1 MRRGDVYLVDF
12 EPIRGSEADKT
23 RPAVIIS
30 NDAAN
35 RAAERSGRGVVT
47 VAPVTSNVSRV
58 FPFQLALDAGE
69 AGLRAASKIQ
79 TEQVRAV
86 AVGRFGRHLGS
97 LPPARLAQLNSA
109 LRLHLGL

>member
-1 MRRGDVYLVDF
+1 MRRGDVFLVDF
-12 EPIRGSEADKT
+12 EPIRGAEANKT

-35 RAAERSGRGVVT
+35 RAAERSGRGVIT
-47 VAPVTSNVSRV
+47 VAPITSNVSRV
-58 FPFQLALDAGE
+58 FPFQIPLSAGE

-79 TEQVRAV
+79 TEQLRAV
-86 AVGRFGRHLGS
+86 TVARFGRHLGS
-97 LPPARLAQLNSA
+97 LPPAGLTRLDTA

>member
-1 MRRGDVYLVDF
+1 MRRGDVFLVDF
-12 EPIRGSEADKT
+12 EPIRGSEANKT

-58 FPFQLALDAGE
+58 FPFQIRLSAGE
-69 AGLRAASKIQ
+69 AGLQAASKIQ

-86 AVGRFGRHLGS
+86 TVGRFGRHLGS
-97 LPPARLAQLNSA
+97 LSPASLTRLDNA

>member
-1 MRRGDVYLVDF
+1 MRRGDVFLVDF
-12 EPIRGSEADKT
+12 EPIRGAEANKT

-35 RAAERSGRGVVT
+35 RAAERSGRGVIT

-58 FPFQLALDAGE
+58 FPFQIPLSAGE

-79 TEQVRAV
+79 TEQIRAV
-86 AVGRFGRHLGS
+86 TVARFGRHLGS
-97 LPPARLAQLNSA
+97 LSPVGLARLDTA